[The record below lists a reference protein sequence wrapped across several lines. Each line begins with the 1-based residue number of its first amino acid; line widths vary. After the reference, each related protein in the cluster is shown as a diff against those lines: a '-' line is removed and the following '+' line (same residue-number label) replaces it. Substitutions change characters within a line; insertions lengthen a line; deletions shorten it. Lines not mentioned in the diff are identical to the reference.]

1 MAVCPLCG
9 CKTDELDFVLCKV
22 ENTEAKVCS
31 FCDKQIKKIDTD
43 ENIATAQLR
52 WLESIVSK
60 DIVRDKNISDAINSL
75 KSKYIVESEAQD
87 SPATIGNEFAEIKKE
102 VSKPQTKISGTP
114 NISVEQYNNLVKR
127 LEKLEDSFAK
137 YKKAQLVKMIIELGL
152 PVIMVI
158 IILIILLSSGLFDM
172 LSNFASYSK

>member
-1 MAVCPLCG
+1 
-9 CKTDELDFVLCKV
+9 
-22 ENTEAKVCS
+22 
-31 FCDKQIKKIDTD
+31 
-43 ENIATAQLR
+43 
-52 WLESIVSK
+52 
-60 DIVRDKNISDAINSL
+60 VRDKNISDAINSL

-102 VSKPQTKISGTP
+102 VSKPQAKTSGTP

-137 YKKAQLVKMIIELGL
+137 YKKAQLVKLIIELGL

>member
-1 MAVCPLCG
+1 MAVCPFCG

-60 DIVRDKNISDAINSL
+60 DIVRDKNITDAINSL
-75 KSKYIVESEAQD
+75 KSKYLEETKAEEI
-87 SPATIGNEFAEIKKE
+87 PATFDNQFAEIKK
-102 VSKPQTKISGTP
+102 
-114 NISVEQYNNLVKR
+114 
-127 LEKLEDSFAK
+127 
-137 YKKAQLVKMIIELGL
+137 M
-152 PVIMVI
+152 
-158 IILIILLSSGLFDM
+158 
-172 LSNFASYSK
+172 

>member
-31 FCDKQIKKIDTD
+31 FCDKQIKKIDAD

-102 VSKPQTKISGTP
+102 VSKPQAKTSGTP

>member
-1 MAVCPLCG
+1 MAVCPFCG

-60 DIVRDKNISDAINSL
+60 DIVRDKNITDAINSL
-75 KSKYIVESEAQD
+75 KSKYLEETKAEEI
-87 SPATIGNEFAEIKKE
+87 PATFDNQFAEIKKDVKTSPVTSGRTSE
-102 VSKPQTKISGTP
+102 ISAQ
-114 NISVEQYNNLVKR
+114 QYNDLVKR
-127 LEKLEDSFAK
+127 LEKLEKSFAT
-137 YKKAQLVKMIIELGL
+137 YKKTQLIKMIIELGL
-152 PVIMVI
+152 PVVLLI
-158 IILIILLSSGLFDM
+158 IILIVLLTSGVFDM
-172 LSNFASYSK
+172 LSNFSNFSQ